1 MRALLVCLLCV
12 CGGLALLHRPTPPT
26 RSLRMNSAD
35 NAIGS
40 MISQNIEYSTIRQFK
55 SVPNATLRRNDKK
68 DKGLLRLTVQEDNQD
83 IITVDLLQNTNGPV
97 PRSFLPSIMVI
108 NEYNADKNSQFYLY
122 TLIEECLKWY
132 LDNGGRIGRLEIAV
146 PMSLSKYMDNL
157 QIKPVNMQDSVPADV
172 IDLRTQ
178 YMTKK
183 SNYLLY
189 ACNAQ
194 AMKSYISDRISKVEV
209 ANEEI
214 NKDKDFHTLWNIMG
228 RLQHDLGDL
237 KGAIKSY
244 TTALQAYPRSA
255 PSFRNLG
262 SAYHS
267 TGDLQLAFASYQQAV
282 QLDSTDA
289 VVYLKLAYFYEDFAT
304 KDWVDAAEHA
314 QSCYQ
319 YYLDQVDPDDTSV
332 LTRLGNLLVREHKNE
347 EAIQVYNKAL
357 SIDEKLHNVWFNRAH
372 AQVKLCDSEGAC
384 ESLRKTLELD
394 PTITAARHMLLA
406 LNDEE
411 ATKVKTSDDK
421 YIKEL
426 FDSYAQTYDNHGKKL
441 LYSAPRVIRQEL
453 AKIYRTQM
461 GDAID
466 LDRPLEAIP
475 VSSCSDHDHA
485 NTPGAPV
492 TAFKEASEP
501 VGSGCS
507 TYRSFINASLDIL
520 DIGCGT
526 GLAGAW
532 LKDYAKTLI
541 GVDLSEQ
548 MINVARK
555 KMLYQELHVDNM
567 HNYLSNCEKTFDI
580 IVAADVLSYIGD
592 LSSTFKQVAS
602 KLRSGACFAFTVEAI
617 ASGSSDAGN
626 AERGYRLLRSGRFGY
641 NKEYIDSL
649 VAELGDSFTIPLSR
663 EFSPRLDAGDPVPG
677 YLYIIQKK

>member
-1 MRALLVCLLCV
+1 MRIVLVCLL
-12 CGGLALLHRPTPPT
+12 GLCSSMAVLRRAAPST
-26 RSLRMNSAD
+26 RSLRMKSSD
-35 NAIGS
+35 NTIGS
-40 MISQNIEYSTIRQFK
+40 TVSPNIEHATIRQFK
-55 SVPNATLRRNDKK
+55 GDPTASLVRNDKK
-68 DKGLLRLTVQEDNQD
+68 NKALISLSVQANNQD
-83 IITVDLLQNTNGPV
+83 IMTVDLLQNTNGPV
-97 PRSFLPSIMVI
+97 PRSFLPSIMII
-108 NEYNADKNSQFYLY
+108 NDYNSNKNNELYLY
-122 TLIEECLKWY
+122 TLIEESLKWY
-132 LDNGGRIGRLEIAV
+132 LDNGGRVGRLEIAV
-146 PMSLSKYMDNL
+146 PFTLSKYMEYL
-157 QIKPVNMQDSVPADV
+157 QLKPVIMQDSVPEDV
-172 IDLRTQ
+172 TDLRTQ

-183 SNYLLY
+183 SNYVLY
-189 ACNAQ
+189 ACNSQ
-194 AMKSYISDRISKVEV
+194 AVKNYITDRINNDQVTNDGTS
-209 ANEEI
+209 
-214 NKDKDFHTLWNIMG
+214 KDKDLHTLWNIMG
-228 RLQHDLGDL
+228 RLQHDLGDV

-282 QLDSTDA
+282 QLDPTDA

-304 KDWVDAAEHA
+304 KDWVDAADHA

-347 EAIQVYNKAL
+347 EAVKVYNKAL

-461 GDAID
+461 GDVVD

-492 TAFKEASEP
+492 TSFKEASEP

-507 TYRSFINASLDIL
+507 TYRSFVNASLDIL

-555 KMLYQELHVDNM
+555 KMLYQELYVDNM
-567 HNYLSNCEKTFDI
+567 HNYLANCQKTFDI

-592 LSSTFKQVAS
+592 LNSTFKQVAS
-602 KLRSGACFAFTVEAI
+602 KLRSGACFAFTIEAI
-617 ASGSSDAGN
+617 AAGSNG
-626 AERGYRLLRSGRFGY
+626 AEQGYRLLRSGRFGY

-649 VAELGDSFTIPLSR
+649 IAELGESFTVPLSR
-663 EFSPRLDAGDPVPG
+663 DFSPRLDAGDPVPG